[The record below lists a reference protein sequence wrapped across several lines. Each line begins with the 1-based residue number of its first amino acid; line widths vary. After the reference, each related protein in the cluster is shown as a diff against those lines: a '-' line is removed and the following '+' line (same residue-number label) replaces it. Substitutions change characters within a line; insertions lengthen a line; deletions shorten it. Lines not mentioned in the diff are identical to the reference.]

1 MAKAI
6 PSSRYILHV
15 VVALSQLLMEEGGL
29 AEYLVFWVVPRLV
42 CPVRADLYYSDV
54 RM

>member
-15 VVALSQLLMEEGGL
+15 VVALSQLLMEKGGL
-29 AEYLVFWVVPRLV
+29 AEYIFVLTLALLLVYREDEVIVIV
-42 CPVRADLYYSDV
+42 DE
-54 RM
+54 

>member
-15 VVALSQLLMEEGGL
+15 VVALSQLLMEEGGF
-29 AEYLVFWVVPRLV
+29 AEYIFVLTLALLLVYREDEVIVIV
-42 CPVRADLYYSDV
+42 DE
-54 RM
+54 

>member
-29 AEYLVFWVVPRLV
+29 AEFIFVLTLALLLVYREDEVIVIV
-42 CPVRADLYYSDV
+42 DE
-54 RM
+54 